1 MIKRVMYMKY
11 EGTKRTTIESN
22 VDATEVVLKSETISP
37 IVQEEAPMVDA
48 QDKEQEYMDY
58 LTLVMFEKIRL
69 NKIKLNG
76 GM

>member
-1 MIKRVMYMKY
+1 MIKRVMYIKY
-11 EGTKRTTIESN
+11 EGTKRTTVESN
-22 VDATEVVLKSETISP
+22 VEATEVVLKSETIAP
-37 IVQEEAPMVDA
+37 IVQEDVVVDA
-48 QDKEQEYMDY
+48 VDKEQEYMDH

>member
-1 MIKRVMYMKY
+1 MIKRVMYIKY
-11 EGTKRTTIESN
+11 EGTKRTTVESN
-22 VDATEVVLKSETISP
+22 VEATEVVLKSETISP
-37 IVQEEAPMVDA
+37 IVQEEAPIVDA